1 MLIGLQDF
9 FFYLGNIHQNCKKE
23 MTSSEHR
30 FHIYNPAAA
39 HQRHGWGNPEK
50 QQKKKTTAKP
60 INTQNQSS
68 GTAVRPATA
77 ALLLQLC
84 SGNNEEMKVAL
95 PASIAL

>member
-50 QQKKKTTAKP
+50 QQKKHSKT
-60 INTQNQSS
+60 N
-68 GTAVRPATA
+68 
-77 ALLLQLC
+77 
-84 SGNNEEMKVAL
+84 
-95 PASIAL
+95 